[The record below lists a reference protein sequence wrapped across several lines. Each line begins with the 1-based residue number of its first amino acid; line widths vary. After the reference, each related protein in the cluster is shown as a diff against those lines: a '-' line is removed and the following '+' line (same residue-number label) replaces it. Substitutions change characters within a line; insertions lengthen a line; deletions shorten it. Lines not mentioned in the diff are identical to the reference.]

1 MLVLPETARPANLVV
16 SPGCRPRVL
25 TSDIYDICQRVR
37 ELDPSL
43 YIVEL
48 DADDPR
54 PYRYV
59 IMERCRDGVDRI
71 ALRVREGE
79 LDGRVIEKLRYQLAV
94 PLSERVRRLEREG
107 EAWERAEREK
117 RLDQLVDSLAP
128 RFQKLL
134 HDCNFVHT
142 PRPTSYP
149 TRAIRPTNEPRR
161 DS

>member
-25 TSDIYDICQRVR
+25 TSDIYDICERVR

-43 YIVEL
+43 YIIEL
-48 DADDPR
+48 ASDDPR

-59 IMERCRDGVDRI
+59 VMERCTDGVDRM

-94 PLSERVRRLEREG
+94 PFHDRVARLERDL
-107 EAWERAEREK
+107 EAWERQYREDE
-117 RLDQLVDSLAP
+117 LDRLVDEIGP
-128 RFQKLL
+128 RFQKML

-142 PRPTSYP
+142 PRPTSF
-149 TRAIRPTNEPRR
+149 PRR
-161 DS
+161 SIRTT